1 MKRTLLVLAC
11 ISALGLTAL
20 AQDDAAYQG
29 WMKTV
34 GATGGSLRKNL
45 EAKNADGASADA
57 KKLQDVFVHVHDYW
71 SKKGVDDAMKLAM
84 TASSAYGDVAQ
95 FASAG
100 KFDEASDSLKKASA
114 TCGACHSAHR
124 EKAPD
129 GSWKI
134 K

>member
-1 MKRTLLVLAC
+1 MKRTLLFLAC
-11 ISALGLTAL
+11 ITALGLSAL
-20 AQDDAAYQG
+20 AQDDATYQG

-45 EAKNADGASADA
+45 EAKNGDAAAADA
-57 KKLQDVFVHVHDYW
+57 KKLQGVFEQVHSYW
-71 SKKGVDDAMKLAM
+71 EKKSVEDAAKLSM
-84 TASSAYGDVAQ
+84 TASTAYGEVAQ
-95 FASAG
+95 DASAG
-100 KFDEASDSLKKASA
+100 KFEDASEALKKASA

-124 EKAPD
+124 EKAAD